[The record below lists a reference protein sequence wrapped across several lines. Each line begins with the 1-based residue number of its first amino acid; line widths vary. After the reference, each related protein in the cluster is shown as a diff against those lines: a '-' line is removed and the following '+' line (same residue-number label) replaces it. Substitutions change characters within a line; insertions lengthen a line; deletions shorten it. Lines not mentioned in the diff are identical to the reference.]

1 MSFATCFSK
10 TVFLS
15 FGLIGL
21 SMLRATAAL
30 QADTQVAMNTVT
42 VTESERWTVSLSQD
56 WDVRIDD
63 L

>member
-1 MSFATCFSK
+1 
-10 TVFLS
+10 
-15 FGLIGL
+15 
-21 SMLRATAAL
+21 MLRATAAL